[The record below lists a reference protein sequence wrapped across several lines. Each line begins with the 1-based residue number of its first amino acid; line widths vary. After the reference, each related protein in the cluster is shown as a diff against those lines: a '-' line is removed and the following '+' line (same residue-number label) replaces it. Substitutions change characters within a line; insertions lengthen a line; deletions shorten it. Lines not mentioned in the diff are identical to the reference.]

1 MRIPKYNIY
10 TADELWNETSRKYET
25 LTDEGKRKLPKFVH
39 AIAKLRKGLQD
50 EFKRKKFLK
59 LEDYTP
65 AEIEY
70 LVDLA
75 GELKAKKKAGIK
87 GHSLEGRTL
96 PFFFEKPV
104 YKNQMCIY
112 RRSTG

>member
-1 MRIPKYNIY
+1 MKLLSELEKTEYRFKLKLPIGCSDRELFYGMLEASAKLMRIPKYNIY

-25 LTDEGKRKLPKFVH
+25 LTDEDYKMNL
-39 AIAKLRKGLQD
+39 KG
-50 EFKRKKFLK
+50 RSFLK

-75 GELKAKKKAGIK
+75 G
-87 GHSLEGRTL
+87 
-96 PFFFEKPV
+96 
-104 YKNQMCIY
+104 
-112 RRSTG
+112 

>member
-25 LTDEGKRKLPKFVH
+25 RTDEGKEKLPKFVH
-39 AIAKLRKGLQD
+39 AIAKLRKDYKMNLKG
-50 EFKRKKFLK
+50 RSFLK

-70 LVDLA
+70 LVT
-75 GELKAKKKAGIK
+75 
-87 GHSLEGRTL
+87 GR
-96 PFFFEKPV
+96 
-104 YKNQMCIY
+104 
-112 RRSTG
+112 